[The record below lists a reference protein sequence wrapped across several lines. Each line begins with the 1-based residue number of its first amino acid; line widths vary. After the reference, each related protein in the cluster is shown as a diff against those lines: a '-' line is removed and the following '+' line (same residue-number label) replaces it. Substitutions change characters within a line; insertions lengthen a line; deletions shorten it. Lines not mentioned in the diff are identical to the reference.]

1 MTVNRRGIQ
10 TENPGAMER
19 RIRDLAEHYEPQDIA
34 EMTGAPIGQV
44 RAILGQR
51 RERWEVVNNRTGK
64 VYQKATERGCYLV
77 AQILGLVDYDIRRA
91 A

>member
-1 MTVNRRGIQ
+1 MAVHRRGIQ

-44 RAILGQR
+44 LMLIGQR
-51 RERWEVVNNRTGK
+51 KGKWELVNNKTGK
-64 VYQKATERGCYLV
+64 AIQKATERGCYLA
-77 AQILGLVDYDIRRA
+77 AQIMGLTDYDIRRA